1 LSRAIFTLEIVY
13 VIFVDTEGEDGA
25 VNFTA
30 LDSDYSE
37 PGKHV

>member
-1 LSRAIFTLEIVY
+1 MVFTLVFEYLHI
-13 VIFVDTEGEDGA
+13 VDTEGEDGA

-37 PGKHV
+37 QGKHV